1 MKKLI
6 LASLILVSSQ
16 MAMAVNWIDVGLSS
30 KRDNEKTYIDL
41 DTFGAVKINQNI
53 YVSAWVKQDYPV
65 LRRLPDGRVYS
76 SETTLNYFDC
86 DYRKWLIVEQY
97 RYYNGG
103 VIWSA
108 KTQHSLFSSQNWDTA
123 IPNSIGE
130 ALLEEVCT
138 SYSIMKNQ

>member
-1 MKKLI
+1 M
-6 LASLILVSSQ
+6 
-16 MAMAVNWIDVGLSS
+16 
-30 KRDNEKTYIDL
+30 
-41 DTFGAVKINQNI
+41 
-53 YVSAWVKQDYPV
+53 
-65 LRRLPDGRVYS
+65 PDGRVYS

-86 DYRKWLIVEQY
+86 NYRKWLMVEQH

-108 KTQHSLFSSQNWDTA
+108 KTQQSLFSSQNWHTA

-130 ALLEEVCT
+130 ALLDEACT